1 MVIMNKQLE
10 SNKKIQLVFPRHRE
24 QDVHLPKD
32 LSHYKDR
39 NFFDLFTTDV
49 DELLN
54 WFGKFKVGSIEIV
67 VDSIINTEQ
76 ETKIFVGNKGDE
88 IGMKLI
94 LEQKENSIS
103 SLHIDENHDN
113 SSKFNEL

>member
-10 SNKKIQLVFPRHRE
+10 SNKKIQLVFPRQRE

-32 LSHYKDR
+32 LSQYKDR
-39 NFFDLFTTDV
+39 NFFDLFTADV
-49 DELLN
+49 DELLH

-67 VDSIINTEQ
+67 VNSIINTEQ
-76 ETKIFVGNKGDE
+76 ETKIFVGNKSDE